1 MQTKGK
7 EELAQL
13 GGVSGLAEA
22 LKSDLSS
29 GLDTQSSE
37 QLSVSKR
44 RRYYGANKFT
54 EVDQKAFWALL
65 SDNLKDPTLLLLM
78 AAALVSCLHNPYA
91 VQLLC
96 DIMALSALAIADW
109 AQHCKLA

>member
-1 MQTKGK
+1 MQTKGE
-7 EELAQL
+7 EELAEL

-37 QLSVSKR
+37 QLSVRKR

-78 AAALVSCLHNPYA
+78 AAALVSCLHKPCA
-91 VQLLC
+91 GLLC
-96 DIMALSALAIADW
+96 DIMALNALAIADW